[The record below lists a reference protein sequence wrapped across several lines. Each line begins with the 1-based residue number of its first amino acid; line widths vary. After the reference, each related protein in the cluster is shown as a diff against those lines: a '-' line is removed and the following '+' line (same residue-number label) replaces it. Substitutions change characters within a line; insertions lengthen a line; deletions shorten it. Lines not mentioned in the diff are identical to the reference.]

1 MLNRTALTAAVVLF
15 AASASTPAFAQRS
28 SPSSSQNTQNVVR
41 VPKPTGEPKATP
53 ITSIMTA
60 MLLAGG
66 LVVLTLL
73 PSKRGHQD

>member
-1 MLNRTALTAAVVLF
+1 MMTRTVLAAVVALF
-15 AASASTPAFAQRS
+15 AASAASPAWAQRGGATS
-28 SPSSSQNTQNVVR
+28 NDPTTLR
-41 VPKPTGEPKATP
+41 IPKPTGEPKATP

-60 MLLAGG
+60 MLLGGG